1 MLCIAQIVA
10 PLILVLAEAIDY
22 ISFEKVRYFYIPYLL
37 ASVIGFSP
45 FVVLAFIPKFR
56 NDVQAK
62 LFAATASLVFGIQG
76 LVFLTEVNWVFGF
89 LPLLMYLSIIA
100 SVSGIAL
107 VVLLV
112 LDLKI
117 NKSMLASMAERWR
130 AVPAF
135 LAVLF
140 LLLESPGRVLEDSK
154 PLLSLI
160 LFPVIVGACFLQER
174 YRQGAVAG
182 LAIVIIGSLI
192 GRVAFKI
199 LSSYGDGSF
208 ISIPSFLA
216 LGCCLVVIAPNSI
229 FQQKQTSVRL

>member
-1 MLCIAQIVA
+1 
-10 PLILVLAEAIDY
+10 
-22 ISFEKVRYFYIPYLL
+22 
-37 ASVIGFSP
+37 
-45 FVVLAFIPKFR
+45 
-56 NDVQAK
+56 
-62 LFAATASLVFGIQG
+62 
-76 LVFLTEVNWVFGF
+76 
-89 LPLLMYLSIIA
+89 
-100 SVSGIAL
+100 
-107 VVLLV
+107 
-112 LDLKI
+112 
-117 NKSMLASMAERWR
+117 MLASMAERWR